1 MLQRAD
7 PSGTIPKF
15 TVTAGTI
22 NVDGTIYLVT
32 SGTGGVLR
40 GRHAIVMEAQCTDP
54 AGNMVTFKLAGRY
67 FWMGGHLFVFRI
79 AGALQTDSGKII
91 LLMRAA
97 IKV

>member
-1 MLQRAD
+1 
-7 PSGTIPKF
+7 
-15 TVTAGTI
+15 
-22 NVDGTIYLVT
+22 
-32 SGTGGVLR
+32 
-40 GRHAIVMEAQCTDP
+40 
-54 AGNMVTFKLAGRY
+54 MVTFKLAGRY